1 MQARGFLDADPTDS
15 VQHGMPNGHIP
26 GLNVR
31 LSSYITVLVEEWL
44 LACVVWRAMRDRGV
58 PLASLVG
65 GSWRTPGALVRD
77 IGLAMAFTV
86 LVVPLG
92 SSLMYSIGGNG
103 AVLIDLVPHTGF
115 ELALWLMLSASA
127 GFCEEL
133 IFRGYILK

>member
-1 MQARGFLDADPTDS
+1 
-15 VQHGMPNGHIP
+15 
-26 GLNVR
+26 
-31 LSSYITVLVEEWL
+31 
-44 LACVVWRAMRDRGV
+44 MRDRGV

-86 LVVPLG
+86 LGVPLG
-92 SSLMYSIGGNG
+92 SSLMYPIGGNG